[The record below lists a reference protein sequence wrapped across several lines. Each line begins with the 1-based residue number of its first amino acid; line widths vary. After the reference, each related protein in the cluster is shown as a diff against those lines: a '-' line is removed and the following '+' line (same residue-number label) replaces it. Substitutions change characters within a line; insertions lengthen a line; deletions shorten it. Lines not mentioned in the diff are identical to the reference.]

1 MTRLLLLVA
10 ALSSAAAQV
19 PMPPPSVTWEQIPP
33 PNNYGSPKLDVRALV
48 FLPAAPGL
56 PDTLIVTMHSE
67 AFRFDPVAATHPE
80 YHPWLRRPLAPPPNV
95 YPETIFATD
104 AGTLLGSHSGGP
116 TDVDRSTD
124 GGRTWEE
131 QVAGERVRFRVFFQ
145 PTLSALRDAQG
156 RRPILGGSQGIR
168 RSYGDGARGTWEVI
182 AEAPDGVGGEIV
194 ALGEVPPSPALPD
207 GRLLAGVWNGVTYSD
222 DGGRTWTPAAGAYG
236 YARYIG
242 YDFAFV
248 PEPGHPYGGAVLA
261 GIDDLALGRDSSAT
275 IYRSEDGGATWAR
288 AHRFSPSEYGLE
300 NTNKTVF
307 AVTPDGAVWATVEH
321 RLGGSPRN
329 RPAVIVRSVDGGR
342 TWARADAGYGGHG
355 VYSLHVGRDG
365 RLYAATVQGVWHT
378 TGPAFATSGAPGPE
392 PPAALAVSVRPNPTA
407 SGATVSFGLA
417 EASAVTVAVY
427 DVLGRGVSRTA
438 ADYGEGRH
446 DVSVD
451 ASRWGPGVYLV
462 RVEVAAEGAAPSVA
476 VHRLTVA
483 R

>member
-1 MTRLLLLVA
+1 MTRPALTRLLCLAAVA
-10 ALSSAAAQV
+10 LAGAAVAQ
-19 PMPPPSVTWEQIPP
+19 PAVTWEQVPHP
-33 PNNYGSPKLDVRALV
+33 PNYGTPSLDARGIA

-56 PDTLIVTMHSE
+56 PDTLLAILNGIVH
-67 AFRFDPVAATHPE
+67 RLDPDGATDPE
-80 YHPWLRRPLAPPPNV
+80 YHPWIRLPRVGSPSFIV
-95 YPETIFATD
+95 ATD
-104 AGTLLGSHSGGP
+104 AGTLLVSDLAGS
-116 TDVDRSTD
+116 TNVERSVD
-124 GGRTWEE
+124 GGRTW
-131 QVAGERVRFRVFFQ
+131 QRRVAGDHNGASALFQ
-145 PTLSALRDAQG
+145 PMLPALRDAQG
-156 RRPILGGSQGIR
+156 RRPILAGLQGIR

-378 TGPAFATSGAPGPE
+378 AGPAFATAEDAAPDA
-392 PPAALAVSVRPNPTA
+392 PAPLAVTVRPNPTA
-407 SGATVSFGLA
+407 SGATVAFSVA
-417 EASAVTVAVY
+417 EATRVEVGVY
-427 DVLGRGVSRTA
+427 DVLGRRVAG
-438 ADYGEGRH
+438 
-446 DVSVD
+446 
-451 ASRWGPGVYLV
+451 ASGAFEPGAHAVPLATDRLAPGTYVV
-462 RVEVAAEGAAPSVA
+462 RVVAEATGLVA

>member
-1 MTRLLLLVA
+1 MTRPALTRLFCLAAVVFSGTAVA
-10 ALSSAAAQV
+10 QPA
-19 PMPPPSVTWEQIPP
+19 VTWEQVPH
-33 PNNYGSPKLDVRALV
+33 PNNYGTPRTEAKDLA
-48 FLPAAPGL
+48 FLPAAAGL
-56 PDTLIVTMHSE
+56 PDTLLAVLNSTLH
-67 AFRFDPVAATHPE
+67 RLDFDAATDPE
-80 YHPWLRRPLAPPPNV
+80 YYPWTRVTGVYLPNV
-95 YPETIFATD
+95 YPFTVLVTD
-104 AGTLLGSHSGGP
+104 AGTLLGSAPGGP
-116 TDVDRSTD
+116 TRVDRSTD
-124 GGRTWEE
+124 GGRTW
-131 QVAGERVRFRVFFQ
+131 QRAVAGERGRFEVFFQ
-145 PTLSALRDAQG
+145 PTLPALRDAQG
-156 RRPILGGSQGIR
+156 RRPILGGSQGIH
-168 RSYGDGARGTWEVI
+168 RSYGDGAPGTWEVI

-378 TGPAFATSGAPGPE
+378 TGPAFATAEERVPG
-392 PPAALAVSVRPNPTA
+392 PPAALAVSVYPNPTA
-407 SGATVSFGLA
+407 SRATVELRLA
-417 EASAVTVAVY
+417 APEA
-427 DVLGRGVSRTA
+427 
-438 ADYGEGRH
+438 
-446 DVSVD
+446 
-451 ASRWGPGVYLV
+451 V
-462 RVEVAAEGAAPSVA
+462 RVEVVDVRGRVVA
-476 VHRLTVA
+476 VAHDGPAVDGQRVAVETAGLAPAVYVVRAVSATAAASAVLTVS